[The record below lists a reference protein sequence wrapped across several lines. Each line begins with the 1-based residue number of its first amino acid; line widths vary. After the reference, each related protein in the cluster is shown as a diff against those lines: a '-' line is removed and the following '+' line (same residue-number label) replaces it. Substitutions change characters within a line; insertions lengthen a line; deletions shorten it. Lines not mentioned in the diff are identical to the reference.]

1 MKIIDVEFIT
11 EYRDASRIKVQFE
24 VDGKTYYVN
33 ILENDLAEFIS
44 NSPDLY
50 IYEKGENRCMMN

>member
-33 ILENDLAEFIS
+33 IWENDLAEFIS

-50 IYEKGENRCMMN
+50 IYERRE

>member
-11 EYRDASRIKVQFE
+11 EYRDSSRIKVQFE
-24 VDGKTYYVN
+24 VDGKTYYVD
-33 ILENDLAEFIS
+33 IWENDLVELIS

-50 IYEKGENRCMMN
+50 IYERGE